1 MFIRCT
7 LRFRQIHWEQK
18 VVPVGE
24 QKQSNTTESRASRGP
39 HSYSMSPARETIMVM
54 FIIFLVLLT
63 ALASQQSA
71 GVSIVGTSWRAGSG
85 SGDHMRD
92 SQATSKRQVPMGAKE
107 PVKK

>member
-1 MFIRCT
+1 
-7 LRFRQIHWEQK
+7 
-18 VVPVGE
+18 
-24 QKQSNTTESRASRGP
+24 
-39 HSYSMSPARETIMVM
+39 MVM

-92 SQATSKRQVPMGAKE
+92 SQATNKRQVPMSAKE